1 MSALLDHFDLS
12 APYFVLVL
20 VGYLLSRSGRFPR
33 AVSDALAA
41 FVFAVAVPSLL
52 FRLMSDPSRLPPF
65 DARLLVAFFGGCLL
79 TFVVGRMVSAWLF
92 RLDGVGQSIF
102 GLGGIFSNNVLLG
115 IPLAKV
121 ILGEAAL
128 PPVALVVV
136 FNSLTLWTLVT
147 VSVEWARH
155 GEFSLAGFTRTARN
169 VLATPVVAAI
179 LSGAAFGLT
188 GWHLPGM
195 VDEPLRLMGQAA
207 APLALVVVGM
217 GLAEYG
223 LRSGFGIGA
232 GMTVLK
238 LLVQPLAVWGLAHLL
253 GLPRLETQAVVLLA
267 SLAAGVNVYLMSK
280 QFDTLQGPVATCL
293 VLSTA
298 FSAVTTPLAVALAG
312 YVGFP

>member
-1 MSALLDHFDLS
+1 MSAFLHHLDLS
-12 APYFVLVL
+12 APYFILVL
-20 VGYLLSRSGRFPR
+20 VGYLLSRSGRFPK

-41 FVFAVAVPSLL
+41 FVFAVAVPSFL

-65 DARLLVAFFGGCLL
+65 DARLLIAFFGGCLV
-79 TFVVGRMVSAWLF
+79 TFFVGRMASKALF
-92 RLDGVGQSIF
+92 GLDGVGQSIF

-115 IPLAKV
+115 LPLAKL
-121 ILGEAAL
+121 ILGEAAV
-128 PPVALVVV
+128 PPVALVLV

-155 GEFSLAGFTRTARN
+155 GELSMAGFARTARN
-169 VLATPVVAAI
+169 VLTTPVVAAI

-195 VDEPLRLMGQAA
+195 VDEPLRLMAQSA

-223 LRSGFGIGA
+223 LRSGFRIGA
-232 GMTVLK
+232 AMTVLK
-238 LLVQPLAVWGLAHLL
+238 LLIQPIAVWGLARLL

-280 QFDTLQGPVATCL
+280 QFDTLQGPVASCL
-293 VLSTA
+293 VMSTA
-298 FSAVTTPLAVALAG
+298 LSAVTTPLAVALAG
-312 YVGFP
+312 HGF